1 MFSEDWRR
9 PTADIPPMK
18 LTIINTVVMKIPT
31 LPVKIF
37 VYFDL
42 VVILLG

>member
-1 MFSEDWRR
+1 MFSDDWRR

-18 LTIINTVVMKIPT
+18 LIIMNTVVRKIPT
-31 LPVKIF
+31 FPVKIF
-37 VYFDL
+37 VYFGL